1 MEYIKGE
8 KDDICIFCAAPS
20 KDPVEGLILFNGS
33 LSTVML
39 NRYPYSSAH
48 LMVSPVRHVAR
59 IEDLTPEESIDLFR
73 LLRHCTAS
81 LTKAIGPEGFNVGM
95 NLGKAAGAGIDEHL
109 HMHVVPRWT
118 GDHNF
123 MPVLAQTAVMPEHLK
138 ETFSKLRPFFDRI

>member
-8 KDDICIFCAAPS
+8 KDDSCIFCAAPT
-20 KDPVEGLILFNGS
+20 KDPAEGLVLFNGS